1 LELFTKGFDLM
12 DLKESIACPSSIGL
26 LHDVTPQLT
35 FANVRAF
42 VWAILLYQGHIS
54 ISDALGSITP
64 VCGTWELRTDWQDC
78 SEEACDITRAQWL
91 VEQVIG
97 DMTASGILIYR
108 VDTDD
113 WELTTGENHK
123 YLHEIIKAVSGLNA
137 SLPNNIKMSI

>member
-1 LELFTKGFDLM
+1 M
-12 DLKESIACPSSIGL
+12 DLNQSIACPGTVGL
-26 LHDVTPQLT
+26 LHDVTPSLT

-42 VWAILLYQGHIS
+42 VWAILLFQGYVKIS
-54 ISDALGSITP
+54 HVIGAITP
-64 VCGTWELRTDWQDC
+64 VCGTWELLTGWEDC

-91 VEQVIG
+91 IEQVIG

-108 VDTDD
+108 PDTDD